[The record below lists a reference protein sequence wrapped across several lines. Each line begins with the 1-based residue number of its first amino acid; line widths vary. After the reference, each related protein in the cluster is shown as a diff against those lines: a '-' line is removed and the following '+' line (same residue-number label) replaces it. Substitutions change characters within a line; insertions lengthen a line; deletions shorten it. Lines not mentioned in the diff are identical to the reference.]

1 MFVLKNK
8 KPDIIRSIPKCI
20 CSIALLTLINV
31 GMINTVAAS
40 QQFEAISFNESFFS
54 DEQKQ
59 IIRVQKAES
68 GNFLVSLH
76 VRNMNLHDALQKLTK
91 QLNVGLSYSA
101 DFEEAGF
108 VTKSVQNRELYEVLD
123 ELLENTNFEY
133 TVSENRDALVI
144 RQKSDKE
151 DLVLRE
157 TVRGRVVDAQ
167 TGEPLPGVNI
177 LIAGTSSGTSTDS
190 EGFFELTV
198 DDLQASLIVSF
209 IGYESQTVDI
219 AGREEVNINLNLS
232 VITADDVIV
241 VGYGVMQR
249 SDVTGSVSSVS
260 RREITEVGSYNVNN
274 ILQGRVPGA
283 NISSSGFRP
292 GESSSIRIRGTRS
305 LTASN
310 APLIV
315 MDGIPIEG
323 GLTDLN
329 PSDVESIEVL
339 KDASATAIYGSRG
352 ANGVI
357 LITTR
362 QGFDGFRVEY
372 QGHAGPQWI
381 NNRLDLMNAEQYAQF
396 ARDAYIARDGF
407 APADEAIFDAWA
419 LESLRLG
426 RSIDWQDLVFGRGYQ
441 QMHQISV
448 LGGTSSTRYNVS
460 GTIDE
465 HLSPVQNNDF
475 RRITGRINLDHTISD
490 RVRFGISS
498 HVSNSLQHS
507 SVSFAN
513 VLRNSPMTN
522 PFDDEG
528 NVRMF
533 DDLGDRNPLFDMQ
546 RDNNLN
552 QEEIT
557 RVISS
562 AFAEFQ
568 LIPDRL
574 EYRGMFS
581 PDFRFRNEGRYRMDT
596 PFSSAR
602 AHERRS
608 TSLTYENRL
617 RYTDTFAGVHR
628 IDITAVNSYQ
638 TFDQRATRIDVSG
651 LPYEYQLFHNVGS
664 ADRVDLVNTS
674 LSEWKLESYML
685 RANYSYDNR
694 YVLTLTGR
702 IDGSSR
708 LASGNKY
715 GFFPSGAIGWNI
727 TNERFMQGND
737 LFSELKLRFSVG
749 EVGNTA
755 IDPFQTLGQLR
766 LVNNG
771 YAFSDVART
780 YFEHGDI
787 PNPDLRWERSR
798 TYNLGLDW
806 GIKNDRFRGT
816 IEVYQ
821 TDTYDLL
828 MNRQLPFTSGYTST
842 LENVGE
848 TQNRGVDFSL
858 STINVHSRSFMWQTD
873 LNFGY
878 NKNKIVSLYGGFED
892 DPGSGWFIGQPISV
906 IYYWDWDGIWQ
917 LGEEEQAAIYGAAP
931 GDVRFIDQNNDGVID
946 DEDRI
951 IRGDPFPNW
960 VGGLTNRFTLRNF
973 DMSVFIY
980 ASLGSM
986 HYSPTHSSSFN
997 DLLSLQFVA
1006 AQTNQM
1012 NVNYW
1017 MPDNPSNEYE
1027 KPRFTSQT
1035 RTNIQAYWDSSFI
1048 RVRNI
1053 QLGYSLPVS
1062 ITNRLGLSNAR
1073 IYSMI
1078 ENPFTFTNFP
1088 GYDPEGARGYDHPNY
1103 ITVYGGVQLT
1113 F

>member
-1 MFVLKNK
+1 MPVLLV
-8 KPDIIRSIPKCI
+8 I
-20 CSIALLTLINV
+20 CSFDEGYANQDLSMLENNTQRNFTHGVQFINV
-31 GMINTVAAS
+31 VKNADDS
-40 QQFEAISFNESFFS
+40 Y
-54 DEQKQ
+54 
-59 IIRVQKAES
+59 
-68 GNFLVSLH
+68 LVSISVNQMGLKE
-76 VRNMNLHDALQKLTK
+76 ALTQLTNK
-91 QLNVGLSYSA
+91 INVGLSYSSNVDLNRQVSLTA
-101 DFEEAGF
+101 YRTDFFNVLNQLLLGTNLEY
-108 VTKSVQNRELYEVLD
+108 SISHNRNV
-123 ELLENTNFEY
+123 
-133 TVSENRDALVI
+133 LVI
-144 RQKSDKE
+144 REKE
-151 DLVLRE
+151 QPGEYEDNSTRVSG
-157 TVRGRVVDAQ
+157 TVRDSQ

-177 LIAGTSSGTSTDS
+177 LIEGTNRGTSTDS
-190 EGFFELTV
+190 DGYFELQV
-198 DDLQASLIVSF
+198 DDLNATLIF
-209 IGYESQTVDI
+209 RYIGYEQKVSPI
-219 AGREEVNINLNLS
+219 AGREELNIELRLS
-232 VITADDVIV
+232 VISADDVIV

-260 RREITEVGSYNVNN
+260 RREITEVGSYSVEN

-283 NISSSGFRP
+283 NISASGFRP
-292 GESSSIRIRGTRS
+292 GEASTIRIRGTRS

-310 APLIV
+310 DPLIV

-323 GLTDLN
+323 GLMELN
-329 PSDVESIEVL
+329 PNDVESIEVL

-362 QGFDGFRVEY
+362 QGFDGLEIEY

-381 NNRLDLMNAEQYAQF
+381 NNRLDLMDAETYAQF

-407 APADEAIFDAWA
+407 APADEQIFDAWA
-419 LESLRLG
+419 LESLRQG
-426 RSIDWQDLVFGRGYQ
+426 RSTDWQDLIFGRGFQ
-441 QMHQISV
+441 QMHQV
-448 LGGTSSTRYNVS
+448 TVRGGTSSTRYNIS
-460 GTIDE
+460 GTMDE
-465 HLSPVQNNDF
+465 HLSPVQNNDY
-475 RRITGRINLDHTISD
+475 RRISGRINLDHSISQ
-490 RVRFGISS
+490 RVRFGISA
-498 HVSNSLQHS
+498 HISNSLRHV
-507 SVSFAN
+507 SVNFAN

-522 PFDDEG
+522 PFDADG

-546 RDNNLN
+546 RDNNLD
-552 QEEIT
+552 QRERT
-557 RVISS
+557 RIISS
-562 AFAEFQ
+562 VFAEIQ
-568 LIPDRL
+568 LIPQRL

-581 PDFRFRNEGRYRMDT
+581 PDFRFRNDGLYRMNE

-602 AHERRS
+602 ALERRS
-608 TSLTYENRL
+608 TSLVYENRL
-617 RYTDTFAGVHR
+617 RYQDSFLGVHR
-628 IDITAVNSYQ
+628 IDLTAMNSYQ
-638 TFDQRATRIDVSG
+638 TFDERSTRIDVSG

-664 ADRVDLVNTS
+664 ADRVDLVGTS
-674 LSEWKLESYML
+674 LGEWKLESYML
-685 RANYSYDNR
+685 RANYTYDNR

-708 LASGNKY
+708 LAEGNKY
-715 GFFPSGAIGWNI
+715 GFFPSGAIAWNI
-727 TNERFMQGND
+727 TNESFMQNND
-737 LFSELKLRFSVG
+737 LFSELRLRFSIG

-755 IDPFQTLGQLR
+755 IAPYQTLGQLQ

-806 GIKNDRFRGT
+806 GLRNDRFRGT
-816 IEVYQ
+816 VEVYQ
-821 TDTYDLL
+821 TDTFDLL

-848 TQNRGVDFSL
+848 TQNRGIDFTL
-858 STINVHSRSFMWQTD
+858 STINLHTRDFMWQTD
-873 LNFGY
+873 LNIGY
-878 NKNKIVSLYGGFED
+878 NQNKIISLYGGFED

-917 LGEEEQAAIYGAAP
+917 LGQEAEAAQFGAAP
-931 GDVRFIDQNNDGVID
+931 GDVRFIDQNGDGVIN

-960 VGGLTNRFTLRNF
+960 VGGITNRITYRNIDLSF
-973 DMSVFIY
+973 FVY

-1048 RVRNI
+1048 RVKNI
-1053 QLGYSLPVS
+1053 QMGYNLPVGLLS
-1062 ITNRLGLSNAR
+1062 QLGLSRAR
-1073 IYSMI
+1073 VYTMI
-1078 ENPFTFTNFP
+1078 ENPFTFTKFP

-1103 ITVYGGVQLT
+1103 ITVYGGLQLT

>member
-1 MFVLKNK
+1 VILFSMVLLAFMN
-8 KPDIIRSIPKCI
+8 DTVLANQDLSMLNIYSQRN
-20 CSIALLTLINV
+20 TVQGEQYINV
-31 GMINTVAAS
+31 VKAADDS
-40 QQFEAISFNESFFS
+40 Y
-54 DEQKQ
+54 
-59 IIRVQKAES
+59 
-68 GNFLVSLH
+68 LVSINVKEMSL
-76 VRNMNLHDALQKLTK
+76 NEALKKLTD
-91 QLNVGLSYSA
+91 QINVGLSYSSKMDLGKKVSLTTYRV
-101 DFEEAGF
+101 DFF
-108 VTKSVQNRELYEVLD
+108 EVLNQ
-123 ELLENTNFEY
+123 LLYSSNLEY
-133 TVSENRDALVI
+133 LVSHNRDVLVI
-144 RQKSDKE
+144 REKE
-151 DLVLRE
+151 EDVSVKEIQNRIYG
-157 TVRGRVVDAQ
+157 TVRDSQ

-177 LIAGTSSGTSTDS
+177 VIEGTSRGTSTDTD
-190 EGFFELTV
+190 GNFELEV
-198 DDLQASLIVSF
+198 DDLNSTLVFSY
-209 IGYESQTVDI
+209 IGYERKVSAI
-219 AGREEVNINLNLS
+219 AGREEVNILLTLS
-232 VITADDVIV
+232 VISADDIVV

-260 RREITEVGSYNVNN
+260 RREITEVGTYSMQN

-292 GESSSIRIRGTRS
+292 GEAASIRIRGTRS

-310 APLIV
+310 EPLVV

-323 GLTDLN
+323 GLMELN
-329 PSDVESIEVL
+329 PNDVESIEVL

-362 QGFDGFRVEY
+362 QGFDGLQVEY

-407 APADEAIFDAWA
+407 APTDEAIFDAWA
-419 LESLRLG
+419 LEALQQG
-426 RSIDWQDLVFGRGYQ
+426 RSVDWQDLIFGRGFQ

-448 LGGTSSTRYNVS
+448 LGGTNTTRYNIS
-460 GTIDE
+460 GTFDE
-465 HLSPVQNNDF
+465 HLSAVQNNDY
-475 RRITGRINLDHTISD
+475 RRITGRINLDHRISD
-490 RVRFGISS
+490 RFRVGISS
-498 HVSNSLQHS
+498 HISNSLQHV
-507 SVSFAN
+507 SVNFAN

-522 PFDDEG
+522 PFDSEG

-546 RDNNLN
+546 RENNLD
-552 QEEIT
+552 ERETTRLIASAYAEI
-557 RVISS
+557 
-562 AFAEFQ
+562 E
-568 LIPDRL
+568 LIPNRL

-581 PDFRFRNEGRYRMDT
+581 PDFRFRNDGMYRMNE
-596 PFSSAR
+596 PFSTAR

-608 TSLTYENRL
+608 TSLVYENRL
-617 RYTDTFAGVHR
+617 RYTDSFMGVHR
-628 IDITAVNSYQ
+628 IDLTAMNSYQ

-651 LPYEYQLFHNVGS
+651 LPYEYQLYHNVGS
-664 ADRVDLVNTS
+664 ADRVDLVSTS
-674 LSEWKLESYML
+674 LGEWKLESYML

-708 LASGNKY
+708 LAEGNKY
-715 GFFPSGAIGWNI
+715 GFFPSGAIAWNI
-727 TNERFMQGND
+727 TNEPFMQGNE

-755 IDPFQTLGQLR
+755 IAPYQTLGQLQ

-771 YAFSDVART
+771 YAFSDIART

-787 PNPDLRWERSR
+787 PNPDLKWERSR

-816 IEVYQ
+816 VEVYQ
-821 TDTYDLL
+821 TDTFDLL
-828 MNRQLPFTSGYTST
+828 MQRQLPFTSGYTNT
-842 LENVGE
+842 LENIGE
-848 TQNRGVDFSL
+848 TQNRGIDITL
-858 STINVHSRSFMWQTD
+858 STINVHTRDFMWQTD
-873 LNFGY
+873 FNVGY
-878 NKNKIVSLYGGFED
+878 NRNKIVSLYGGFED

-917 LGEEEQAAIYGAAP
+917 TGQEDEAAVYGAAP

-960 VGGLTNRFTLRNF
+960 VGGLTNRLTYRNF
-973 DMSVFIY
+973 DMSFFIY

-1053 QLGYSLPVS
+1053 QMGYSLPV
-1062 ITNRLGLSNAR
+1062 NLLSQVGISRAR
-1073 IYSMI
+1073 VYTMI
-1078 ENPFTFTNFP
+1078 ENPFTFTKFP